1 MPRAHYISA
10 YEKSEKERAELL
22 KSLGRQKFELFTK
35 PCPYNLKYHCQ
46 LNPNNL
52 VINRF
57 YNNSKC
63 GRPPFGDREKNP
75 QRQAWEACLWNF
87 LRKRFMGHDRTAAK
101 LLPIRISRDKHMG
114 DVVLGWLL
122 EHFELYINNT
132 LDVPAALKLFAEAE
146 EKVNYKDCRDYW
158 LKHSDNFL

>member
-1 MPRAHYISA
+1 MPKAHYISA

-22 KSLGRQKFELFTK
+22 KSLERQKLELFTK

-57 YNNSKC
+57 YNNSKL
-63 GRPPFGDREKNP
+63 GRPPFGDREENP

-87 LRKRFMGHDRTAAK
+87 LRKQFMKHDSRAAK

-122 EHFELYINNT
+122 EQFELYINNALDIPAT
-132 LDVPAALKLFAEAE
+132 LKFFAEAE
-146 EKVNYKDCRDYW
+146 EEINYKNCREYW